1 MKVIAAKEDTIMSE
15 KNYQALIKDRIFI
28 GGADHVDEVM
38 ENEKVDVIYDLRAE
52 APTQESKYNRIHR
65 PIVDDAD
72 HQEESVKQA
81 IDEVLKSYNEGKKV
95 YFHCGGGSNRTGTVA
110 IGTLLGLGEAKDINQ
125 AEEMAT
131 AIRPK
136 IKVKPE
142 MKEALKNIFPNA

>member
-1 MKVIAAKEDTIMSE
+1 MSE

-65 PIVDDAD
+65 PIVDDAE

-81 IDEVLKSYNEGKKV
+81 IVEVLKSYNEGKKV

-110 IGTLLGLGEAKDINQ
+110 IGTLLGLGEAKDMNQ

-131 AIRPK
+131 AIRSK

-142 MKEALKNIFPNA
+142 MKEALKNIYPNA